1 MDWFD
6 ARKKKKDDKGG
17 LFFLLLLGAGAVLL
31 AMKGGGGSSGA
42 LATISSVV
50 LSSPAA
56 PGEFLDLF
64 VTWIPKT
71 KDSLGNY
78 IPWNYRMRG
87 ILHLEPAAGGD
98 DSLEAHE
105 VIEIGTPGNLQKVAP
120 FSSKFLGPFN
130 VPALDLVAYGGSYTM
145 YADIWIDA
153 AQSDAEGNPTMVWIQ
168 QATLRSNRITINQ
181 DLMAMPGLIVSGAV
195 LSQTEEGF
203 YHGS

>member
-1 MDWFD
+1 MDFN

-31 AMKGGGGSSGA
+31 AMKGGGSSGA

-71 KDSLGNY
+71 KDAAGNY

-87 ILHLEPAAGGD
+87 VLHLEPAFGGD
-98 DSLEAHE
+98 QALEAHE
-105 VIEIGTPGNLQKVAP
+105 VVENGTPGNLQKVAP

-130 VPALDLVAYGGSYTM
+130 VPVLDLDAYGASYTM
-145 YADIWIDA
+145 YADIFVDA
-153 AQSDAEGNPTMVWIQ
+153 AQSDADGNPTAVWLQ

-181 DLMAMPGLIVSGAV
+181 NLMAQPGLVVSSAV
-195 LSQTEEGF
+195 LSQNEKEDQFFG
-203 YHGS
+203 